1 MPVALQILPSL
12 ARELGLRQAP
22 VEPARAPRWSH
33 AEVTGRLTEV
43 SGQGAHSSLSSVVPL
58 ILDAQA
64 AGEPCAWVSR
74 TQSCFFPPD
83 LARSGVDLASL
94 AVIFAPEAS
103 AVARAASRLARSGG
117 FGLVILDLGAEAR
130 LPAPLQ
136 GRLSGLSIKHGT
148 ALVMLT
154 EKLASSASLGSMISL
169 RVEAQRV
176 VLDNARFEVR
186 LVVLKDKRRGPGWAH
201 EEVLRAPPGLR

>member
-1 MPVALQILPSL
+1 VASQILPFLS
-12 ARELGLRQAP
+12 RELGLRHAP
-22 VEPARAPRWSH
+22 AEHARAPRWSH
-33 AEVTGRLTEV
+33 AELTGRLTEV
-43 SGQGAHSSLSSVVPL
+43 SGQGAQSSLSSIVPL

-74 TQSCFFPPD
+74 TDSSFFPPD

-94 AVIFAPEAS
+94 VVIFAPEAS

-117 FGLVILDLGAEAR
+117 FGLVVLDLGAEAR

-136 GRLSGLSIKHGT
+136 GRLSGLAIKHGA
-148 ALVMLT
+148 ALVMLS

-176 VLDNARFEVR
+176 SLGKARFALR
-186 LVVLKDKRRGPGWAH
+186 LAVLKDKRRGPGWTH
-201 EEVLRAPPGLR
+201 EEVLRGPPGLR